1 MPVYPGALRLARIN
15 NLVAV
20 GQIQPEKP
28 AHRIIVIH
36 DQESFHV
43 YANFLLLVFSFS
55 PCSRLCFFGLHDSP
69 VRSSARHALAAGTLA
84 AALPM
89 SHTPTSLL
97 AARGQPSAN
106 RTSFLCKSLKQNGD
120 ASPFAFFLRTCR
132 TLSHPP
138 CVTPNLLSRFDTPFL
153 WFSIPGTASL

>member
-1 MPVYPGALRLARIN
+1 MPVYPGAIRLARIN

-69 VRSSARHALAAGTLA
+69 VRLLSSPCPCRRHTSGRLADE
-84 AALPM
+84 P
-89 SHTPTSLL
+89 HTYSLL
-97 AARGQPSAN
+97 AARDQPSAN

-153 WFSIPGTASL
+153 WFSIPGNASL

>member
-1 MPVYPGALRLARIN
+1 MGLSNVLFRGFHEVDFHLRIHPQGRDART
-15 NLVAV
+15 
-20 GQIQPEKP
+20 EKAAK
-28 AHRIIVIH
+28 AHVFRIR
-36 DQESFHV
+36 
-43 YANFLLLVFSFS
+43 LLLKV
-55 PCSRLCFFGLHDSP
+55 CSMGIDSP
-69 VRSSARHALAAGTLA
+69 VRLLSSPCPCRRHTSGRLADE
-84 AALPM
+84 P
-89 SHTPTSLL
+89 HTYSLL
-97 AARGQPSAN
+97 AARDQPSAN